1 MGYLKEFASHWPNL
15 FGAALGLAFGT
26 ALNHY
31 MMNLFGPA
39 LIAEFGWSKAQF
51 ALVGTI
57 GLVGMICMPIAGW
70 LTDRFGSRLAASIGF
85 TVVPVAYLLM
95 SMLSGNIW
103 EFFALQAIK
112 ASFGILTATMV
123 FTRVIIERF
132 DRARGLAMA
141 VMLCGPPLVGS
152 ALAPI
157 LAEVIEAEGWRTA
170 YRVLALLS
178 AVGGFCA
185 VLLIGRGGG
194 ARPAPRSKG
203 SELTWAKF
211 RAMCGSRTF
220 VLLILGMFLVN
231 LPQVLVSSQL
241 SVMLMENGAS
251 AQFAAA
257 LLSVYGLSVVFGR
270 FVSGLALDR
279 ISPHI
284 VAIFSLGLPALGYAG
299 LASDFDARWVL
310 AGAIALVGLAQGAE
324 TDVAAILTSRRFEIS
339 HFSFVYSMLMTSQ
352 GLASALG
359 AGLLSLTLRQGG
371 NFNLFLMIC
380 ALVTLMG
387 AVFFF
392 LTGDARQAREHP
404 IGEPA

>member
-15 FGAALGLAFGT
+15 LGAALGLAFGT

-51 ALVGTI
+51 ALVGTL
-57 GLVGMICMPIAGW
+57 GLVGMVCMPVAGW
-70 LTDRFGSRLAASIGF
+70 LTDRFGSRKAASIGF
-85 TVVPVAYLLM
+85 TVVPIAYLLM
-95 SMLSGNIW
+95 SMMSGAIW
-103 EFFALQAIK
+103 EFFALQAVK

-123 FTRVIIERF
+123 FTRAVIERF

-141 VMLCGPPLVGS
+141 LMLCAPPLVGS

-157 LAEVIEAEGWRTA
+157 MSGIIEEEGWRTG
-170 YRVLALLS
+170 YRVLAVLS
-178 AVGGFCA
+178 ALGGFGA
-185 VLLIGRGGG
+185 VLLIGRGSEG
-194 ARPAPRSKG
+194 APARSKG
-203 SELTWAKF
+203 DPLTWAKF
-211 RAMCGSRTF
+211 REMCGSRTF
-220 VLLILGMFLVN
+220 ILLIIGMFLVN
-231 LPQVLVSSQL
+231 VPQVLVSSQL

-251 AQFAAA
+251 AQFAAT

-284 VAIFSLGLPALGYAG
+284 VAIFTLGLPALGYAG

-324 TDVAAILTSRRFEIS
+324 TDVAAILTSRRFELT
-339 HFSFVYSMLMTSQ
+339 HFSFVYAMLMTSQ
-352 GLASALG
+352 G
-359 AGLLSLTLRQGG
+359 
-371 NFNLFLMIC
+371 
-380 ALVTLMG
+380 
-387 AVFFF
+387 
-392 LTGDARQAREHP
+392 
-404 IGEPA
+404 

>member
-15 FGAALGLAFGT
+15 LGAAMGLAFGT

-39 LIAEFGWSKAQF
+39 LIAEFGWSKSQF
-51 ALVGTI
+51 ALVGMI
-57 GLVGMICMPIAGW
+57 GLVGMVCMPVAGW
-70 LTDRFGSRLAASIGF
+70 LTDRFGPRLAASIGF
-85 TVVPVAYLLM
+85 TAVPVAYLLM

-103 EFFALQAIK
+103 EFYALQAVK

-123 FTRVIIERF
+123 FTRAIIERF

-157 LAEVIEAEGWRTA
+157 IGGIIEAEGWRTA
-170 YRVLALLS
+170 YRVMAVLS
-178 AVGGFCA
+178 AAGGFGA

-194 ARPAPRSKG
+194 ARPAPRSKDTQ
-203 SELTWAKF
+203 LTWAKF
-211 RAMCGSRTF
+211 REMCGSRTF
-220 VLLILGMFLVN
+220 VLLIVGMFLVN

-241 SVMLMENGAS
+241 SVMLMENGAT

-257 LLSVYGLSVVFGR
+257 LLSVYGMSVVFGR

-324 TDVAAILTSRRFEIS
+324 TDVAAILTSRRFELT
-339 HFSFVYSMLMTSQ
+339 HFSFVYAMLMTSQ

-359 AGLLSLTLRQGG
+359 AGLLSFTLREGG
-371 NFNLFLMIC
+371 DFNLFLIIC
-380 ALVTLMG
+380 ALATLLG
-387 AVFFF
+387 AAFFF
-392 LTGDARQAREHP
+392 LTGNTPKVRERP